1 MRFFLHTLDRIRIL
15 NGDQEWTG
23 TPEQFQGFEPGY
35 PGLPVLTNAP
45 AVLRYQTP
53 EWKYIED
60 SIGLKH
66 PDLFDA
72 LIYCDRIATY
82 STPVMPCIYI
92 HCALVKAV
100 LCASDPSDYISF
112 EAAIR
117 SGPIADDPVIPI
129 DAVWPI
135 MLRQKNGLAM
145 DNILVTFTQGLYIG
159 NYTYTASLP
168 LGEWYIDEQDFA
180 QVPFGGVT
188 YQVKLAAP
196 VRFTIYRN
204 L

>member
-1 MRFFLHTLDRIRIL
+1 MKFFLHTSDKIRII
-15 NGDQEWTG
+15 NSDQEWTG
-23 TPEQFQGFEPGY
+23 TPAEFATLEPEY
-35 PGLPVLTNAP
+35 PGLPVLTGAP
-45 AVLRYQTP
+45 AVIRYQTP

-60 SIGLKH
+60 STGAKH

-72 LIYCDRIATY
+72 LIYCDLLANY
-82 STPVMPCIYI
+82 VVAPPAIYV
-92 HCALVKAV
+92 HVTLAKV
-100 LCASDPSDYISF
+100 LLCSSDPSDYITVNA
-112 EAAIR
+112 EIR
-117 SGPIADDPVIPI
+117 SGPASADPIIPI

-145 DNILVTFTQGLYIG
+145 DNILVTFNQGIYIG
-159 NYTYTASLP
+159 NYTYNANLP
-168 LGEWYIDEQDFA
+168 LGEWYIDEEDFA

>member
-1 MRFFLHTLDRIRIL
+1 MRFFLHTVDKIRMI
-15 NGDQEWTG
+15 NGDQEWNG
-23 TPEQFQGFEPGY
+23 TPDEFQALEPTY

-45 AVLRYQTP
+45 AVTRYQTP

-60 SIGLKH
+60 SQGVKH
-66 PDLFDA
+66 ADLFDA
-72 LIYCDRIATY
+72 LQYCEHIATY
-82 STPVMPCIYI
+82 TPVSPCIYV
-92 HCALVKAV
+92 HVALSKVL
-100 LCASDPSDYISF
+100 LCASDPSDYITVN
-112 EAAIR
+112 AAIR
-117 SGPIADDPVIPI
+117 SGPASADPIIPI

-145 DNILVTFTQGLYIG
+145 DNILVTFNGGTFAG
-159 NYTYTASLP
+159 NYTYNASLP

-180 QVPFGGVT
+180 PVALGETT
-188 YQVKLAAP
+188 YQVKLSAP